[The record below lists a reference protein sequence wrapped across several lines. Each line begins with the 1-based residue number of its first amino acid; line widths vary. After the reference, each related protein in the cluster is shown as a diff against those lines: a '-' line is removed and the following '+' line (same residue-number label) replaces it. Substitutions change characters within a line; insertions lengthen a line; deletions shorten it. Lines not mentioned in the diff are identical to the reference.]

1 MSTTTNFKRIALVA
15 VAALGLGVLSSVP
28 SNAAINADVLTI
40 TKTTASQTTAETYT
54 SAAAVASIAY
64 TPTVA
69 GDSITLT
76 ASLVSGPAG
85 SSSLPYMRLVET
97 TSSGVD
103 SVGTAAQVSAA
114 AVRPINTGFAPNV
127 AATVMAAAAST
138 ATGAK
143 FAVYVAGTSG
153 TAAPTAGTY
162 VVKVT
167 PAAVTGSGALQA
179 AAAVTVTITVTAA
192 ASLDTKAAA
201 ATSTI
206 YLQGTGGNAT
216 DAAYDSTVV
225 AAKTASAT
233 SVGFIQIL
241 EKNAAGTSAA
251 VESLTVSTNI
261 GTLQTSD
268 GTNLGRSLLV
278 AADGSAVKN
287 IFIAPDG
294 NAGVATIT
302 VTTAAGVL
310 LGSKKVTFFDSLS
323 TLTGAAVL
331 ATETSVVAVAGLTKV
346 YVAAK
351 DSADNKISNLVG
363 GTSIYA
369 FSSDTS
375 VATVGT
381 VGSWDATNGY
391 PVVVTGVAVGTATI
405 TFGNASTL
413 AASTIKSNAATVRVG
428 SGTAN
433 SVVVAFDKAT
443 YAPGEKA
450 TLTVTVNDSTGKA
463 VVGGDKAS
471 IFATGGIT
479 SSVQLGS
486 ASADITGTS
495 VLVSGITNA
504 KTYTLY
510 MPATGGAIA
519 FTWKGGTALA
529 TANQV
534 AGSATVTVTDSGAA
548 ALAAVTAL
556 ATTVASLKTLITT
569 LTNLVLKIQKKVKA

>member
-40 TKTTASQTTAETYT
+40 TKTTAAQTTAETYT

-76 ASLVSGPAG
+76 ASLVSGPGGNA
-85 SSSLPYMRLVET
+85 LPYMRLIET
-97 TSSGVD
+97 TSAGVD
-103 SVGTAAQVSAA
+103 SVGTTAQISAFTVKA
-114 AVRPINTGFAPNV
+114 KNSGFAPNTP
-127 AATVMAAAAST
+127 ATVMAAAANT
-138 ATGAK
+138 ATSAK
-143 FAVYVAGTSG
+143 FAVYLGQTSNEN
-153 TAAPTAGTY
+153 APTTVGTY
-162 VVKVT
+162 VVKIT

-179 AAAVTVTITVTAA
+179 AAAVTVSIVVTAA
-192 ASLDTKAAA
+192 AALDTKASA

-261 GTLQTSD
+261 GTLQATD

-323 TLTGAAVL
+323 TLTGAAVI

-495 VLVSGITNA
+495 VLVSGITNT